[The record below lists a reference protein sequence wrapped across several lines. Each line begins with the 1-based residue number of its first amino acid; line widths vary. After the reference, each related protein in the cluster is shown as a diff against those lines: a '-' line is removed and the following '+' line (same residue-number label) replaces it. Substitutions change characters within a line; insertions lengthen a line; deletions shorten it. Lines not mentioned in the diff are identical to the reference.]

1 MKNIIPAVASTNAI
15 IAAACTNEFLKI
27 FSGCSKVMDNYFF
40 YFGNTNINTNTYRYE
55 RDENC
60 LICSNKPSVINCS
73 LETELNELV
82 DILKLKPF
90 DLKDP
95 SL

>member
-1 MKNIIPAVASTNAI
+1 
-15 IAAACTNEFLKI
+15 
-27 FSGCSKVMDNYFF
+27 MDNYFF

-82 DILKLKPF
+82 DILK
-90 DLKDP
+90 
-95 SL
+95 